1 MSKLDLSAG
10 KAALG
15 SIKEAKQLG
24 KEFGSVIT
32 DEQAENE
39 RLIQAQHRKR
49 LEDKEKA
56 LKWAEFA
63 EFRAVKEYEKQK
75 EREAELAKLKKSVT
89 DKYGN
94 NAWNEVEQIKE
105 KQNKEHDEEKALID
119 ADRHKVQ
126 DLMWW
131 CVTVAALITYFF
143 KLYKI

>member
-39 RLIQAQHRKR
+39 RLVQAQHKKR

-119 ADRHKVQ
+119 DDRHKVQ

>member
-32 DEQAENE
+32 EEQAENE
-39 RLIQAQHRKR
+39 RLIQAQHKKR

>member
-10 KAALG
+10 KAAVG

-39 RLIQAQHRKR
+39 RLVQAQHKKR

>member
-39 RLIQAQHRKR
+39 RLVQAQHKKR

-75 EREAELAKLKKSVT
+75 EKEAELAKLKKSVT

-105 KQNKEHDEEKALID
+105 KQKKEHDEEKALID

>member
-39 RLIQAQHRKR
+39 RLIQAQHKKR
-49 LEDKEKA
+49 VEEKEKA
-56 LKWAEFA
+56 IKWAEFA

>member
-32 DEQAENE
+32 EEQAENE
-39 RLIQAQHRKR
+39 RLIQAQHKKR
-49 LEDKEKA
+49 LEEKEKA
-56 LKWAEFA
+56 IKWAEFA

-75 EREAELAKLKKSVT
+75 EKEAELAKLKKSVT

-94 NAWNEVEQIKE
+94 NAWTEVEQIKE

>member
-39 RLIQAQHRKR
+39 RLIQAQHKKR

-56 LKWAEFA
+56 IKWAEFA

>member
-39 RLIQAQHRKR
+39 RLIQAQHKKR

>member
-39 RLIQAQHRKR
+39 RLIQAQHKKR

-63 EFRAVKEYEKQK
+63 EFRAVNEYEKQK

>member
-1 MSKLDLSAG
+1 MDKLDLSAG
-10 KAALG
+10 KSALG
-15 SIKEAKQLG
+15 SIKEAKNLG
-24 KEFGSVIT
+24 KEFGGMIT

-39 RLIQAQHRKR
+39 RLIQAQHKKR
-49 LEDKEKA
+49 VEEKERA
-56 LKWAEFA
+56 MKWAEFA

-75 EREAELAKLKKSVT
+75 QREEELAKLKKSVT

-94 NAWNEVEQIKE
+94 AAWAEVEKIKE
-105 KQNKEHDEEKALID
+105 KQNQEHDEEKALID
-119 ADRHKVQ
+119 DDRHKIN

>member
-39 RLIQAQHRKR
+39 RLIQAQHKKR

-75 EREAELAKLKKSVT
+75 EKEAELAKLKKSVT

>member
-39 RLIQAQHRKR
+39 RLIQAQHKKR
-49 LEDKEKA
+49 VEEKEKA
-56 LKWAEFA
+56 IKWAEFA

-75 EREAELAKLKKSVT
+75 EKEAELAKLKKSVT

>member
-32 DEQAENE
+32 EEQAENE
-39 RLIQAQHRKR
+39 RLIQAQHKKR

-75 EREAELAKLKKSVT
+75 EKEAELAKLKKSVT

>member
-32 DEQAENE
+32 EEQAENE
-39 RLIQAQHRKR
+39 RLIQAQHKKR

-75 EREAELAKLKKSVT
+75 EKEAELAKLKKSVT

-105 KQNKEHDEEKALID
+105 KQNKEHDEEKALMD

>member
-32 DEQAENE
+32 EEQAENE
-39 RLIQAQHRKR
+39 RLIQAQHKKR

-94 NAWNEVEQIKE
+94 SAWNEVEQIKE